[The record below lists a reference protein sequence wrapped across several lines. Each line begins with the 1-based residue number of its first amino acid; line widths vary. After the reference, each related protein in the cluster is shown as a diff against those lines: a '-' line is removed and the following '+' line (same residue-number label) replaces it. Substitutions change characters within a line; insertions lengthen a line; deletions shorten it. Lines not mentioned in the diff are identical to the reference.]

1 MSSFLLT
8 SSQKQHRKVTRWQPT
23 SSWQEAGSHL
33 TAGWGVCPEKL
44 GFPGLLVKPGYYF
57 AWKITLGSN
66 TGWTSSTKTLL
77 ASEMNRWAARACQL
91 QVAHCERSTDV
102 AAPRRHSSPTKWPET
117 GDVQQPTLCT
127 SSSPAAAV
135 PTFCASRV
143 HSHCGQQHDDFRV
156 NECRCPSVSATF
168 ICETG

>member
-8 SSQKQHRKVTRWQPT
+8 SSQKQHRKVTTWLPT

-44 GFPGLLVKPGYYF
+44 GFPGLLVKPEYYF

-66 TGWTSSTKTLL
+66 TGWTSSTKTLR

-102 AAPRRHSSPTKWPET
+102 AAPHRHSSPTKSGLGQDTCSSQPSALPALLLLLCQLS
-117 GDVQQPTLCT
+117 VQAGSILTVGSNMMTL
-127 SSSPAAAV
+127 
-135 PTFCASRV
+135 
-143 HSHCGQQHDDFRV
+143 
-156 NECRCPSVSATF
+156 E
-168 ICETG
+168 